1 MTASMSTW
9 MMGYAV
15 TLMRAA
21 WIGVKTRRHSV
32 IISCMHS

>member
-21 WIGVKTRRHSV
+21 CIGVITRRHSV
-32 IISCMHS
+32 MMSCTQG